1 MTRKSRSRHPARGY
15 SLLEILIAVAIVAMV
30 SAGIAVAVA
39 SHHRTAQR
47 KTAQSEAQVIRGAA
61 QLFRLDSPGE
71 CPSVGALIQAEM
83 LDEGLRTKDPWG
95 SEYRVSC
102 GDRQVTVRSAGP
114 DQKSGTEDDI
124 EVPPEK
130 G

>member
-1 MTRKSRSRHPARGY
+1 MTRARHPTRGY

-39 SHHRTAQR
+39 KHHSTAQH
-47 KTAQSEAQVIRGAA
+47 KTAASEAQVIRSAA

-83 LDEGLRTKDPWG
+83 LDRALRTRDPWG
-95 SEYRVSC
+95 TEYRISC
-102 GDRQVTVRSAGP
+102 NDRHVTVRSAGP
-114 DQKSGTEDDI
+114 DKKAGTEDDI

-130 G
+130 S